1 MRARSL
7 VSILLL
13 TFSCT
18 AREQGDD
25 EELATTK
32 AYAPREEANIS
43 VKKEK
48 EKPQAPISEAIQPKY
63 TTSQIMTLWDRVH
76 QMGCFNHIPDK
87 SLEYDFGA
95 NENSQKVQY
104 TTTYEEGIM
113 TVFALYEPFVTPNFR
128 RHRILHSPEEEGRA
142 KILGIAFLPA
152 CEERGAEQACSEN
165 QVSLFDYGLTGKLY
179 GTANP
184 TSMTAIRVQ
193 GGSYPLAG
201 LYNGYQALYNTGL
214 EIAMEACYVKQEQP
228 LVVSAIQ

>member
-1 MRARSL
+1 MGARSL

-18 AREQGDD
+18 AREQGND
-25 EELATTK
+25 EGLATTK

-113 TVFALYEPFVTPNFR
+113 TVFALYEPFVTPDFR
-128 RHRILHSPEEEGRA
+128 RHRILPSPEEGKA

-152 CEERGAEQACSEN
+152 WEERGAEQACSEN
-165 QVSLFDYGLTGKLY
+165 QVGMFDYGLTGKLY

-193 GGSYPLAG
+193 GRSYSLAG
-201 LYNGYQALYNTGL
+201 LYEYQALYNTGL
-214 EIAMEACYVKQEQP
+214 EIAMEACSVKREQP
-228 LVVSAIQ
+228 LVVSVIP